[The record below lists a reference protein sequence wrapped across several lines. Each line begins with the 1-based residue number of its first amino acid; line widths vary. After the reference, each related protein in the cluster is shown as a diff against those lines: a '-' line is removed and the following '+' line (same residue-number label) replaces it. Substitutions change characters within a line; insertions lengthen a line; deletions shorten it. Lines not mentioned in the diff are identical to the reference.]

1 VNGAEATMKTWTA
14 LGTAVLM
21 VAAGAAVMAP
31 AQAATPGAGSLGGKA
46 KSVTWTGT
54 TTAPNPAGCVGATDP
69 TCDHYALTLNVKSNQ
84 DVSIAILGADGDDW
98 DLFVYGPDG
107 SQVASSA
114 TSSGSESVVIDG
126 APAGTYEVRV
136 QPFTVTPGAS
146 YDGRAAV
153 VKSTSSTPIDEEHE
167 CLEPVPDAVSTDHLT
182 GGPRLDLAVR
192 VLLDGPSVARATE
205 IFATATRSYEPL
217 AITLRAVSFE
227 PVSFTGDDAQG
238 LINQA
243 KAHFGGSR
251 PAGTDLVYVFT
262 SKDIQAGGNTA
273 VAGLADCIGGVRFD
287 DSAFAVGEDFGP
299 AEQDD
304 PLQRNGTAKV
314 LAHELGHVMG
324 AHHHYANCVEG
335 NLSEVGEPEVSPC
348 TLMINVVN
356 LASLNFSTF
365 NGSVVRGHALQYA
378 AP

>member
-1 VNGAEATMKTWTA
+1 MKTWA
-14 LGTAVLM
+14 SLGTAVIMLT
-21 VAAGAAVMAP
+21 AGAAVMAP
-31 AQAATPGAGSLGGKA
+31 AEAAAPPAGSLGGKSKA
-46 KSVTWTGT
+46 VSWTGT
-54 TTAPNPAGCVGATDP
+54 ATAPNPAACVGAADP
-69 TCDHYALTLNVKSNQ
+69 TCDHYALTVNVKATQ
-84 DVSIAILGADGDDW
+84 DVSVAIVGAEGDDW

-114 TSSGSESVVIDG
+114 TSSSSESVVIDG

-153 VKSTSSTPIDEEHE
+153 VKASAGSAPFDEEQE
-167 CLEPVPDAVSTDHLT
+167 CLEPVPAATATDHLT
-182 GGPRLDLAVR
+182 GGPQRDLAVR
-192 VLLDGPSVARATE
+192 VLVDGPTTARAAE
-205 IFATATRSYEPL
+205 IFATAARSYEPL
-217 AITLRAVSFE
+217 ATTLRAVSYE
-227 PVSFTGDDAQG
+227 TVSFTGDDAQG

-243 KAHFGGSR
+243 KARFGGSR
-251 PAGTDLVYVFT
+251 PDGADLVYVFT
-262 SKDIQAGGNTA
+262 NKDIQAGGNTA

-287 DSAFAVGEDFGP
+287 IAAFAVGEDFGP

-314 LAHELGHVMG
+314 LAHELGHLMG

-348 TLMINVVN
+348 TLMFNVVN

-365 NGSVVRGHALQYA
+365 NSTVVRGHTNEYA

>member
-1 VNGAEATMKTWTA
+1 MKTWAA
-14 LGTAVLM
+14 LGTAVVM
-21 VAAGAAVMAP
+21 VTAGAALMGP
-31 AQAATPGAGSLGGKA
+31 AEAATPAAGKLGGKA
-46 KSVTWTGT
+46 KSVSWSGT
-54 TTAPNPAGCVGATDP
+54 ATAPNPAGCVGAADP
-69 TCDHYALTLNVKSNQ
+69 TCDHYALTLNVKSTQ
-84 DVSIAILGADGDDW
+84 DVSIAIVGAEGDDW

-153 VKSTSSTPIDEEHE
+153 VKAAGTTPIDEEHE
-167 CLEPVPDAVSTDHLT
+167 CLEPVPEAVSTDHLT
-182 GGPRLDLAVR
+182 GGPQLDLAVH
-192 VLLDGPSVARATE
+192 VLVDGPTTARAQE
-205 IFATATRSYEPL
+205 IFATAATSYAPL
-217 AITLRAVSFE
+217 ATTLRAVSFE

-243 KAHFGGSR
+243 KAHFGGAR
-251 PAGTDLVYVFT
+251 PAAADLVYVFT
-262 SKDIQAGGNTA
+262 NKDIQAGGNTA

-299 AEQDD
+299 AEQED

-356 LASLNFSTF
+356 LASLNFSTV
-365 NGSVVRGHALQYA
+365 NGSVVRGHALEYA